1 MVGDHSLSPTH
12 HRMGTVRE
20 TWTALVGLRD
30 LSPKITEAL
39 SRATNIA
46 LSDTTARARLQSAGM
61 GSVTDSTPH
70 PTRDFLA
77 AELELFRGI
86 VRRIGLL
93 ADSAATSTICRGA
106 PPPRFRRRRRRV
118 ARSSLDLRKG
128 KGCVYLPLQRP
139 N

>member
-1 MVGDHSLSPTH
+1 MVGERSLSPAH
-12 HRMGTVRE
+12 RRMGTVRE
-20 TWTALVGLRD
+20 IWAALVGSRD

-93 ADSAATSTICRGA
+93 ADSAATSTCRGA
-106 PPPRFRRRRRRV
+106 LAPRLHRRRHRA
-118 ARSSLDLRKG
+118 ARSTLI
-128 KGCVYLPLQRP
+128 
-139 N
+139 